1 MESAVRYS
9 AARMLSLSTANLR
22 ARSRAFSILTVP
34 SPFSRNITCLPKFPT
49 KLHCHPR
56 LRLSASITAKP
67 SSELQKKRGSSEPDE
82 KLVALRELFSRPNIN
97 IDAYIIPSQDA
108 HQSEF
113 IADCY
118 ARRAYISGFTGSAGT
133 AVVTKNKAALW
144 TDGRYFLQAEQQLN
158 SSWILM
164 RAGNLGVPSTS
175 EWLNGVMAPGSRIG
189 IDPFLFSSDAA
200 EKLKE
205 AISTKNH
212 ELVYLYDVN
221 LVDEIWKD
229 SRPKHPNSH
238 IRLHDLKYAGVDVSS
253 KLSSLRSELANAG
266 SSAIVITM
274 LDEIAWLL
282 NLRGSDVPHSPVMY
296 AYLVV
301 EIDGAKLFIDDV
313 KVKPDVMHYLEAAGI
328 ELRPY
333 DSILSHIGSLAAKG
347 ACLWLDTSS
356 VSAAIVNTYKSACEK
371 HFGTAGTVDQSKETL
386 SASHDGHSCGPTAIC
401 KSSPISL
408 AKAVK
413 NEAEL
418 QGMCDSHLRDAAA
431 LAQFWVWLEEEI
443 SRGVILTEVD
453 VADKLLEFRS
463 RQDGFLDT
471 SFDTISGSGA
481 NGAII
486 HYRADPSNC
495 SIVDAEKLFL
505 LDSGA
510 QYIDGTTDITRTV
523 HFGQP
528 SSWQKECFTRVLQG
542 HIALDQAVFPE
553 NYPGFVL
560 DAFARSSL
568 WKIGLDYRHG
578 TGHGVGAALN
588 VHEGPQ
594 SISFRFSNMTPLLK
608 GMVVS
613 NEPGYYED
621 HAFGIR
627 IENLLYVKEINTP
640 NRFGGVDYLGF
651 EKLTFVPIQ
660 EHYELPDKE
669 KLRKR
674 VFSRAGDGWRAFKT
688 KLSRE
693 YIFGEKIGLLPYDD
707 GYPFL
712 DADTW
717 KAFVASRQTPEF
729 LYLDPTGASKKR
741 RASGTFE
748 GQRDDP
754 IQPPPGQPAR
764 PVPSSVSFQDLLT
777 KNRPHVTL
785 APLAEGEPATD
796 SITIV
801 MNGRSG
807 KILFSDPSWDSL
819 LHEWKHVVVDGRCS
833 AKQESR
839 RRRVAIAAPSNR
851 TGTVDGSTKENTT
864 IHQAT
869 APA

>member
-1 MESAVRYS
+1 MESAVCFS
-9 AARMLSLSTANLR
+9 TAKMLSRSPFQLG
-22 ARSRAFSILTVP
+22 ARSRFGLLLHP
-34 SPFSRNITCLPKFPT
+34 SPFRRNITHLFKFPPKT
-49 KLHCHPR
+49 HGNSKLQI
-56 LRLSASITAKP
+56 SASIFAKP
-67 SSELQKKRGSSEPDE
+67 SSELRRMHKSSEPDV

-113 IADCY
+113 IAECY

-133 AVVTKNKAALW
+133 AVVTKDKAALW
-144 TDGRYFLQAEQQLN
+144 TDGRYFLQAEQQLT

-164 RAGNLGVPSTS
+164 RASNLGVPTTS
-175 EWLNGVMAPGSRIG
+175 EWLNSVMAPGSRIG
-189 IDPFLFSSDAA
+189 IDPWVQFLFSSDAA
-200 EKLKE
+200 EELKE
-205 AISTKNH
+205 AMSIMKH

-229 SRPKHPNSH
+229 SRPKPPNGH

-253 KLSSLRSELANAG
+253 KLSSLRSELTYAG

-301 EIDGAKLFIDDV
+301 EIDGAKLFIDDS
-313 KVKPDVMHYLEAAGI
+313 KVKLDVKQYLKTAGI

-333 DSILSHIGSLAAKG
+333 ESILSHIESLTAKG
-347 ACLWLDTSS
+347 TCLWLDTSS
-356 VSAAIVNTYKSACEK
+356 VSAAIVNTYKSAYNK
-371 HFGTAGTVDQSKETL
+371 YFSAAGTGKKNRRTL
-386 SASHDGHSCGPTAIC
+386 PTSPDDHSCEPTAVYR
-401 KSSPISL
+401 SSPISL

-418 QGMCDSHLRDAAA
+418 EGMRNSHLRDAAA

-443 SRGVILTEVD
+443 NNGVILTEVD

-463 RQDGFLDT
+463 IQDGFVDT

-481 NGAII
+481 NSAII
-486 HYRADPSNC
+486 HYKPEPSNC
-495 SIVDAEKLFL
+495 SVVDADKIFL
-505 LDSGA
+505 LDSGG

-594 SISFRFSNMTPLLK
+594 SISFRFGNMTPLLK

-627 IENLLYVKEINTP
+627 IENLLYVKEVSTP
-640 NRFGGVDYLGF
+640 NRFGGLEYLGF
-651 EKLTFVPIQ
+651 EKITFFPIQ
-660 EHYELPDKE
+660 I
-669 KLRKR
+669 KL
-674 VFSRAGDGWRAFKT
+674 V
-688 KLSRE
+688 
-693 YIFGEKIGLLPYDD
+693 
-707 GYPFL
+707 
-712 DADTW
+712 
-717 KAFVASRQTPEF
+717 
-729 LYLDPTGASKKR
+729 
-741 RASGTFE
+741 
-748 GQRDDP
+748 
-754 IQPPPGQPAR
+754 
-764 PVPSSVSFQDLLT
+764 
-777 KNRPHVTL
+777 
-785 APLAEGEPATD
+785 D
-796 SITIV
+796 S
-801 MNGRSG
+801 
-807 KILFSDPSWDSL
+807 SL
-819 LHEWKHVVVDGRCS
+819 LSDNEVEWLNDYH
-833 AKQESR
+833 KQVWEKVS
-839 RRRVAIAAPSNR
+839 PLL
-851 TGTVDGSTKENTT
+851 DGSAYQWLWNNTRPLVK
-864 IHQAT
+864 QL
-869 APA
+869 